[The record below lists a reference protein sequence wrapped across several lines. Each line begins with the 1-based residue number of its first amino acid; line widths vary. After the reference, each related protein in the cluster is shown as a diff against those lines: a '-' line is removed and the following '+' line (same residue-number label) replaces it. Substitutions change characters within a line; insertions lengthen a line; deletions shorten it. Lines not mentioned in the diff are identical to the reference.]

1 MKLTG
6 RSGALRVYDSK
17 EVLHGAAPLDDKT
30 VDIVKYDG
38 AAWSNITSDVETDD
52 ANVES
57 AFIADDND
65 KIYVGSTDMFAMI
78 KFLKGDGSNY
88 AAASGALIAKYFD
101 GTDFSNALDGVSD
114 GTVSDGTASGGDC
127 FAQDGVISF
136 GIPKDWATGAN
147 TFNANLDA
155 DKYYVEIAATTS
167 PTTDPDADVLC
178 PVDGQYHEVIF
189 ANMDFSGPLGR
200 PMTEEELV
208 LNRGEVDSHAHYKE
222 GADNK
227 IHEPVEVGWSCLIT
241 ATHRDRVKKA
251 LECGNPNADRWTA
264 TGESTKG
271 DTKND
276 GTNAN
281 PAFAD
286 ANKKTVNVQI
296 LFDAGS
302 GFPIG
307 LAYYEC
313 LFPLIEQGLAES
325 PDAIN
330 LTCKGGCYGVIEIIY
345 GFGNRY

>member
-6 RSGALRVYDSK
+6 RSGAFRIYDSA

-52 ANVES
+52 ADVET
-57 AFIADDND
+57 AFIADDD
-65 KIYVGSTDMFAMI
+65 DVIYIGSTSKFAMYKYLKGGGSNFAVGSGVGI
-78 KFLKGDGSNY
+78 N
-88 AAASGALIAKYFD
+88 KYFN
-101 GTDFSNALDGVSD
+101 GTDFDSAVSGLAD
-114 GTVSDGTASGGDC
+114 GTLSGGDC
-127 FAQDGVISF
+127 FGQDGVVSF
-136 GIPKDWATGAN
+136 EIPKDWAKGAN
-147 TFNANLDA
+147 AFDANLDA
-155 DKYYVEIAATTS
+155 DKYYVAVKATTS

-189 ANMDFSGPLGR
+189 SNMDFSGPLGR
-200 PMTEEELV
+200 PMTEPELV
-208 LNRGEVDSHAHYKE
+208 LNRGTMDSHAHYKE
-222 GADNK
+222 GPDNK
-227 IHEPVEVGWSCLIT
+227 IHEPMEVGWSCLIT
-241 ATHRDRVKKA
+241 ATHRDKVKTA
-251 LECGNPNADRWTA
+251 LECGDPDSARWTA
-264 TGESTKG
+264 TGTSTKG

-286 ANKKTVNVQI
+286 SDKKTVNVQI

-313 LFPLIEQGLAES
+313 LFPLIDQGLAES
-325 PDAIN
+325 PDAIP
-330 LTCKGGCYGVIEIIY
+330 LTCKGGCYGVVETIH